1 MTATRYCA
9 PPADALLIRELDG
22 LFALY
27 HRPSGATH
35 LLASPAPELLDVLA
49 DRAMTRDALLDQLL
63 RRYDVTDAADDL
75 LDARLGEL
83 IAVGLVYAT

>member
-1 MTATRYCA
+1 MTATRYRA

-27 HRPSGATH
+27 HRPSGTTH
-35 LLASPAPELLDVLA
+35 LLASPAPELLDLLA

-75 LDARLGEL
+75 LDARLSEL

>member
-1 MTATRYCA
+1 VTATRYCA

>member
-1 MTATRYCA
+1 MTATRYRA

-27 HRPSGATH
+27 HRPSGTTH
-35 LLASPAPELLDVLA
+35 LLASPAPELLDLLA

>member
-1 MTATRYCA
+1 MTATRYRA

-27 HRPSGATH
+27 HRPSGTTH
-35 LLASPAPELLDVLA
+35 LLASPAPELLDLLA

-63 RRYDVTDAADDL
+63 RRYDVRDAADDL

>member
-1 MTATRYCA
+1 VTATRYRA

-27 HRPSGATH
+27 HRPSGTTH
-35 LLASPAPELLDVLA
+35 LLASPAPELLDLLA

-75 LDARLGEL
+75 LDARLSEL

>member
-1 MTATRYCA
+1 VTATRYRA

-27 HRPSGATH
+27 HRPSGTTH
-35 LLASPAPELLDVLA
+35 LLASPAPELLDLLA
-49 DRAMTRDALLDQLL
+49 DRAMTRDTLLDQLL
-63 RRYDVTDAADDL
+63 RRYDVSDAADDL